1 VGCGEEDRERNDR
14 EKLDGII
21 ERGNKEMARARWC
34 PEKGS
39 VLA

>member
-1 VGCGEEDRERNDR
+1 MGCGEEDRERNEG
-14 EKLDGII
+14 EKLDRMT
-21 ERGNKEMARARWC
+21 ERGNKEMAGAGWC